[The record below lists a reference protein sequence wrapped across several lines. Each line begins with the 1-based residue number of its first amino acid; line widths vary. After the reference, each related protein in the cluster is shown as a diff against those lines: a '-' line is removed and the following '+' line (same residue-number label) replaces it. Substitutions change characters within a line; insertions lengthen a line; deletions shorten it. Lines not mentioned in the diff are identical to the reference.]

1 MLDLNLIDRDRRERL
16 VEVALDGYG
25 ALFRVL
31 LHNSDNF
38 IEYVRNSDI
47 FLDEG
52 LLLEE
57 CSNML
62 HCLVSCAGISYS
74 SVNRR
79 IHLRHIRRGCIQPPL
94 RCLCVCKDRHEW
106 LVQFVSNRSCKFCDG
121 RQPGSLCEFDTR
133 VAKVV
138 FRPFPIINVHRETV
152 PLNDLALGITQ
163 RLASYMIPSE
173 LSICASIALYHV
185 ERLSSFD

>member
-1 MLDLNLIDRDRRERL
+1 MRRYLLSLRGFDSIHDQINEDLLDLNLIDRDRREGL

-38 IEYVRNSDI
+38 IEYVRNLDI

-62 HCLVSCAGISYS
+62 HSLVSRTGISYS
-74 SVNRR
+74 PFNRR
-79 IHLRHIRRGCIQPPL
+79 IHLRHIRRSGIQPPL
-94 RCLCVCKDRHEW
+94 RRLRACKYRHEW
-106 LVQFVSNRSCKFCDG
+106 LV
-121 RQPGSLCEFDTR
+121 
-133 VAKVV
+133 
-138 FRPFPIINVHRETV
+138 
-152 PLNDLALGITQ
+152 
-163 RLASYMIPSE
+163 
-173 LSICASIALYHV
+173 HV
-185 ERLSSFD
+185 CGGWPRRFG